1 MLAES
6 LPTGATN
13 VAPPRVERRAT
24 GAAIVHCP
32 RKPIGDQ
39 CAHDEDADEN
49 GEAQQSVSQLCRL
62 SFIPRR

>member
-32 RKPIGDQ
+32 HEPISDER
-39 CAHDEDADEN
+39 ARDEDADED

-62 SFIPRR
+62 SCIPRR